1 MTPEV
6 EAAFKGLAA
15 ELRRGSER
23 RRHTFLMGM
32 HRRYESSGV
41 LQPCVH
47 VVHHM
52 THPFQSCLLW
62 HVPAGYGTLSAALAH
77 LLLAHL
83 ILRDSCCYLH
93 RARHTGC
100 GNSWLLVTATSEN

>member
-41 LQPCVH
+41 LQPCVY

-52 THPFQSCLLW
+52 TYPFPSCLLW
-62 HVPAGYGTLSAALAH
+62 HVPTGSGASSAALAQVRTSITKGN
-77 LLLAHL
+77 LLLSAQGPAHR
-83 ILRDSCCYLH
+83 LRQQLAADDSN
-93 RARHTGC
+93 T
-100 GNSWLLVTATSEN
+100 